1 ITGGNVGK
9 AFAIN
14 SATGAITVNKS
25 AAIDFETLH
34 SFDLSVQVTDGGGL
48 SRKAVMTINVN
59 DVNEQPLIS
68 PQTFNVDENS
78 PNGTSVGTVVASD
91 PDAMDV
97 FSYAIT
103 GGNVSH
109 AFAIDS
115 ATGVLT
121 VNNSAA
127 LDSFTRPTFHLS
139 VQVTD
144 ANGLSRKAVITITVD
159 PVPGFAADF
168 NDDDQWFGDSSSL
181 TTFAL

>member
-48 SRKAVMTINVN
+48 FRKAVMTINVN
-59 DVNEQPLIS
+59 DLNDQPLIS

-78 PNGTSVGTVVASD
+78 PNGTSVGAVVAID

-109 AFAIDS
+109 AFAIN
-115 ATGVLT
+115 ATTGEIT
-121 VNNSAA
+121 VNNSLA
-127 LDSFTRPTFHLS
+127 LDFETTPTFNIT

-144 ANGLSRKAVITITVD
+144 SHGLSRKAVMTINL
-159 PVPGFAADF
+159 
-168 NDDDQWFGDSSSL
+168 NDLMELNAGLFSE
-181 TTFAL
+181 A